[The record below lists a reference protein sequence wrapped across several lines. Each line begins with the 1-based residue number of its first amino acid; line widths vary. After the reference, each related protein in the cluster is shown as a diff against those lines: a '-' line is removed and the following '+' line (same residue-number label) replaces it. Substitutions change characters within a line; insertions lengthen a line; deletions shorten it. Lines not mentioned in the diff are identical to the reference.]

1 MPDFATVPNT
11 TEVQEIESSDYYEYL
26 AQHIPSELIRWIKSP
41 ECPPTEKI
49 KALRVFLQYA
59 PNVRE
64 DPDSFALVLGEL
76 FFCHARHEC
85 KACRDF
91 LRVVRAAQGLA

>member
-1 MPDFATVPNT
+1 MSNFATVSEAS
-11 TEVQEIESSDYYEYL
+11 EVQEIESLEYYEYL
-26 AQHIPSELIRWIKSP
+26 ARHIPSELIRWIKSP

-59 PNVRE
+59 PKVSE
-64 DPDSFALVLGEL
+64 DPESFALVLGEL

-91 LRVVRAAQGLA
+91 LRVVQAAQGLA